1 MERAIPWALIEM
13 YGVVG
18 SATLV
23 YEFCDFASLDEGLHV
38 LRVPVKHYQKVWAAI
53 TMIPKVDGFA
63 ARLVVEKATPFLFA
77 LFEDT

>member
-1 MERAIPWALIEM
+1 MERVIPGALIDM

-18 SATLV
+18 GATLL
-23 YEFCDFASLDEGLHV
+23 YEFCDFTSLAEGIHV
-38 LRVPVKHYQKVWAAI
+38 LRVPMKHYQKVWGAV
-53 TMIPKVDGFA
+53 TMVSKVNGFA